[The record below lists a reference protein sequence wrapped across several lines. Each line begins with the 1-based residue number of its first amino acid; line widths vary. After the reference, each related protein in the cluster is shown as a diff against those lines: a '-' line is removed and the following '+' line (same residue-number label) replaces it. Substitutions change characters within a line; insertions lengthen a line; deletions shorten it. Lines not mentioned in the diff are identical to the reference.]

1 MIIKFKFADGT
12 INEVEVDD
20 ETGQKYLEEER
31 KIENAN
37 RKERYW
43 VKAHLDSMDYE
54 GELFQSPYPN
64 PLEQAIID
72 EEQRRVDEFKETLTE
87 IQRRRLEKLLDG
99 MTQTEIA
106 RDENT
111 THRAVQKTIEQL
123 KVKYKKYFKK

>member
-1 MIIKFKFADGT
+1 MIIKFKFDDGT
-12 INEVEVDD
+12 ISEVEVDD
-20 ETGQKYLEEER
+20 ETGEKFLEEER

-64 PLEQAIID
+64 PLEQVIID
-72 EEQRRVDEFKETLTE
+72 EEQRKVDEFKATLTE

-99 MTQTEIA
+99 MSQIEIA

-123 KVKYKKYFKK
+123 KIKFKKFFNK

>member
-12 INEVEVDD
+12 ISEVEVDD
-20 ETGQKYLEEER
+20 KTGQKYLEEER

-64 PLEQAIID
+64 PLDQVIID
-72 EEQRRVDEFKETLTE
+72 EEQKRVDEFKATLTE

-99 MTQTEIA
+99 MSQIEIA

-123 KVKYKKYFKK
+123 KIKFKKFFNK

>member
-87 IQRRRLEKLLDG
+87 IQRRRLKKLLDG
-99 MTQTEIA
+99 MS
-106 RDENT
+106 
-111 THRAVQKTIEQL
+111 
-123 KVKYKKYFKK
+123 

>member
-1 MIIKFKFADGT
+1 
-12 INEVEVDD
+12 
-20 ETGQKYLEEER
+20 
-31 KIENAN
+31 
-37 RKERYW
+37 
-43 VKAHLDSMDYE
+43 MDYE

>member
-1 MIIKFKFADGT
+1 MIIIFKFDDGT
-12 INEVEVDD
+12 ISEVEVDD

-64 PLEQAIID
+64 PLDQVIID

-87 IQRRRLEKLLDG
+87 IQRRRLEKLLVG
-99 MTQTEIA
+99 MSQIEIA

-123 KVKYKKYFKK
+123 KTKYKKFFNK

>member
-1 MIIKFKFADGT
+1 MIIKFKFDDGT
-12 INEVEVDD
+12 ISEVEVDD

-64 PLEQAIID
+64 PLDQVIID
-72 EEQRRVDEFKETLTE
+72 EEQKRVDEFKATLTE

-99 MTQTEIA
+99 MSQIEIA

-123 KVKYKKYFKK
+123 KIKFKKFFNK

>member
-1 MIIKFKFADGT
+1 MIIKFKFDDGT
-12 INEVEVDD
+12 ISEVEVDD

-64 PLEQAIID
+64 PLDQVIID

-87 IQRRRLEKLLDG
+87 IQRRRLEKLLVG
-99 MTQTEIA
+99 MSQIEIA

-123 KVKYKKYFKK
+123 KTKYKKFFNK

>member
-1 MIIKFKFADGT
+1 MIIKFKFDDGT
-12 INEVEVDD
+12 ISEVEVDD

-64 PLEQAIID
+64 PLDQVIID

-87 IQRRRLEKLLDG
+87 IQRRRLEKLLVG
-99 MTQTEIA
+99 MSQIEIV

-123 KVKYKKYFKK
+123 KTKYKKFFNK